1 MTNGND
7 VTLVILG
14 ATGDLTRRLLMPA
27 IYRLFVRAQWQPRRI
42 VGYGRSEWTDER
54 FREHLEKSLK
64 EFAREAFDRKSWKE
78 LAARLTYRSGELH
91 ADHLQGLAELVD
103 GPAIF
108 YLALPP
114 GLFGEAAEALGQ
126 AGLHREE
133 GGWRRIV
140 IEKPFGSDLESALA
154 LHRQI
159 HRYWQES
166 QVYRIDHYL
175 GKETVQNLMVF
186 RFANRF
192 IEPVWNTA
200 HVEQVQITVAETL
213 GLEGRWRYYD
223 QAGALRDMLQNH
235 LMQLFTL
242 TAMEPP
248 AVWHPEVLRDHKVE
262 VLRAVR
268 PIPETA
274 VERFAARGQ
283 YAAGTVQGQQVPG
296 YREEPNIPRDSRT
309 ETFAAVKFFVDTWR
323 WKGVPFYLRS
333 GKRLRADYSEVAIGF
348 REVPT
353 HLFRQTPL
361 EGLSANWLIFRL
373 KPSECI
379 DLYAWARAPGLQLNA
394 RHLVLS
400 APFRQDD
407 EPEFSA
413 YEQLLLDVVRG
424 DRTHFLRHDEVEWAW
439 RVLDPVLKAWQH
451 GAPEPYA
458 AGSEGPTGQ
467 HRILEPGHVWRPIGK
482 LDSP

>member
-1 MTNGND
+1 MSNQND

-27 IYRLFVRAQWQPRRI
+27 IYRLFARKRWQPRRI
-42 VGYGRSEWTDER
+42 VGYGRSTWNDAQ
-54 FREHLEKSLK
+54 FLEHLEEGLK
-64 EFAREAFDRKSWKE
+64 AFAPDAFDAKTWEE
-78 LAARLTYRSGELH
+78 LAGRLAFRSGELH
-91 ADHLQGLAELVD
+91 ADHLNGLAEVVE

-114 GLFGEAAEALGQ
+114 GLFGEAAQALGQ
-126 AGLHREE
+126 AGLHREDD
-133 GGWRRIV
+133 GWRRIV
-140 IEKPFGSDLESALA
+140 IEKPFGSDLTSAQA

-159 HRYWQES
+159 HQYWQES

-192 IEPVWNTA
+192 IEPVWNAA
-200 HVEQVQITVAETL
+200 HVAQVQITVAETL

-268 PIPETA
+268 PIPA
-274 VERFAARGQ
+274 SAIERFAARGQ
-283 YAAGTVQGQQVPG
+283 YTGGTVQGKPVPG
-296 YREEPNIPRDSRT
+296 YHEEPHVPADSRT

-361 EGLSANWLIFRL
+361 EGLGANWLVFRM

-379 DLYAWARAPGLQLNA
+379 DLHAWARAPGLHLDA
-394 RHLVLS
+394 RHLVLA
-400 APFRQDD
+400 APFRQDG
-407 EPEFSA
+407 EPEFDA
-413 YEQLLLDVVRG
+413 YEQLLLDVAEG

-439 RVLDPVLKAWQH
+439 RVLDPVLQAWKE
-451 GAPEPYA
+451 GSPEPYA
-458 AGSEGPTGQ
+458 AGSDGPAGQ
-467 HRILEPGHVWRPIGK
+467 QRLLEAGHRWRP
-482 LDSP
+482 LPEST